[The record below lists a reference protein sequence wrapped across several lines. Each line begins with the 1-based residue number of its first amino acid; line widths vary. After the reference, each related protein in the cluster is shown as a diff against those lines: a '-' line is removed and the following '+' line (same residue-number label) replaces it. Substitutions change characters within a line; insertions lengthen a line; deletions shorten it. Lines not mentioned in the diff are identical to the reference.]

1 MLSIADKHYFPP
13 LNVMVW
19 WYCKV
24 HTKSLHPN
32 WCIKVVSSPARL
44 PCWWI
49 ILFFLSSDMIV
60 SVGHVYIKIFTFLKK
75 LWDPFLWM
83 GFNCLKTTKLL
94 QKKKFTFYH
103 SVPRTSLH
111 SFSWP
116 RKDERVS
123 WPQSHSAVLNL
134 GPLNWESRTLTT
146 RALLV

>member
-83 GFNCLKTTKLL
+83 GLTASRL
-94 QKKKFTFYH
+94 QSYYKKKSLLFTTPSPGLLCTH
-103 SVPRTSLH
+103 LVGLGRMKGWVDL
-111 SFSWP
+111 
-116 RKDERVS
+116 
-123 WPQSHSAVLNL
+123 SHSAVLNL